1 MEAEGDQALLQEE
14 LEDRYE
20 NLLIAACARP
30 GASERQLSRL
40 ATMERE
46 RGHLEE
52 AANLLARVLST
63 NPASKSR
70 YTYAKLLAETG
81 DVRGARRELRD
92 VLNFHPG
99 MNQAT
104 RLLEQLEG
112 DRSN

>member
-1 MEAEGDQALLQEE
+1 
-14 LEDRYE
+14 
-20 NLLIAACARP
+20 
-30 GASERQLSRL
+30 
-40 ATMERE
+40 MERE

-63 NPASKSR
+63 NPASRSR